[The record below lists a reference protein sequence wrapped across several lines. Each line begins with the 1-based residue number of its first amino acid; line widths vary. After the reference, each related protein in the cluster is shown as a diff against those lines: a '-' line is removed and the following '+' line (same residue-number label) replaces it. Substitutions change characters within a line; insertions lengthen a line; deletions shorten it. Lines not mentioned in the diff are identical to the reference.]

1 MKILVVDDENLAR
14 LNIIGFLFE
23 HEIVEAST
31 YREAVNSLKYD
42 KVDLAF
48 LDLDLGDDKL
58 AGLKLAKLAKE
69 MGIYSIITTGHG
81 EDEIA
86 HRAYELG
93 AQDYLKKRI
102 TPEALKMAMGRFLS
116 FISGPKVDELVK
128 TRYLTTDEK
137 TIEELNIIKGLTR
150 SNKPVLLTGPTGTG
164 KTIVA
169 DIIREVCNV
178 PKDKFVAVNCGAF
191 TETLLESELFGH
203 KKGAFT
209 GATADKIGLLKVADG
224 GIVFL
229 DEIHALSKSSQ
240 LTLMKAI
247 EEKTFLPVG
256 STKQEKSNF
265 RVICAT
271 CEDLPSLIEEKLFR
285 SDFYARI
292 SHIKIELFPLKSRPD
307 DILPLIHHFNAKH
320 MRKIT
325 IDESAKKLLRSL
337 DWKSNTRDIEALVEY
352 WNIKG
357 YGIITPDC
365 IPESF
370 IKTKETPKQKLSKAE
385 VKRIKEMGI
394 KDYLETY
401 KKEIV
406 EHFLALNDFN
416 KSETARELQ
425 VTDYY
430 IKLAT
435 TKKNSEFNTATAG
448 DFYENSIQ

>member
-1 MKILVVDDENLAR
+1 M
-14 LNIIGFLFE
+14 
-23 HEIVEAST
+23 
-31 YREAVNSLKYD
+31 NSLKYD

-48 LDLDLGDDKL
+48 LDLDLGTDEL

-93 AQDYLKKRI
+93 AQDYLRKRI
-102 TPEALKMAMGRFLS
+102 TPEALKMAMGRFFS

-128 TRYLTTDEK
+128 TRYLTTDER

-150 SNKPVLLTGPTGTG
+150 SHKPVLLTGPTGTG
-164 KTIVA
+164 KTIIA

-209 GATADKIGLLKVADG
+209 GATADKVGLLKVADG

-271 CEDLPSLIEEKLFR
+271 CEDLPTLIEEKVFR

-292 SHIKIELFPLKSRPD
+292 SHIKIELFSLKSRPD

-325 IDESAKKLLRSL
+325 ITEETKKFLRSL
-337 DWKSNTRDIEALVEY
+337 EWKSNTRDIEALVEH

-357 YGIITPDC
+357 FGIITPDC
-365 IPESF
+365 IPDSF
-370 IKTKETPKQKLSKAE
+370 IKTNDAPKSKLSKAE
-385 VKRIKEMGI
+385 VKRVREIGI
-394 KDYLETY
+394 RNYLEEY

-406 EHFLALNDFN
+406 EHFLELNQFN
-416 KSETARELQ
+416 KSETARDLK
-425 VTDYY
+425 VTDMYVKHA
-430 IKLAT
+430 IHKR
-435 TKKNSEFNTATAG
+435 NSNVRSNQAEEL
-448 DFYENSIQ
+448 YENSIQ